1 MRSKL
6 WGPSTKTKKKK
17 KTEQGEK
24 CRGLIKYENNQ
35 KRNVLNVKKVYSL
48 QDPWELK
55 SGKEDQGIEAGKCH

>member
-1 MRSKL
+1 M
-6 WGPSTKTKKKK
+6 
-17 KTEQGEK
+17 TEQGEK

>member
-1 MRSKL
+1 M
-6 WGPSTKTKKKK
+6 
-17 KTEQGEK
+17 TEQGEK

-55 SGKEDQGIEAGKCH
+55 SDKCKEDQGIEAGKCH